1 MRVGARVAVL
11 AISAATIFGTP
22 LVVVTI
28 AAPRKGQTSAENSA
42 NPQEKASLASARS
55 FAYVFEKVEDV
66 QLELKPECAIS
77 SITDLAVDAEGRY
90 IVADGWQSKGVYIF
104 SRDGKFIRE
113 LGRRGQGPGEY
124 QTPVSVTLGS
134 NGDVW
139 VADYAGN
146 RISVYDNEWRF
157 KHAILGQPRI
167 LRFLHLNSRD
177 EIYMYRSQANPM
189 KPDTSDTIFRYD
201 REGRKISSFAPFP
214 EEALKVKFWA
224 GYDGME
230 IGADDSVYEMNP
242 LFYRI
247 RKFTSDGRL
256 VASFGRKTKLFKLET
271 KSGEMPAI
279 VNGPFYLEGGFL
291 VAQVNKHLEIYD
303 TDGHFLVGELPF
315 ARRVIGSQGNR
326 LYADASDDEA
336 DQEGGTRIVSY
347 QLLR

>member
-1 MRVGARVAVL
+1 M
-11 AISAATIFGTP
+11 
-22 LVVVTI
+22 
-28 AAPRKGQTSAENSA
+28 GQMSAENSA
-42 NPQEKASLASARS
+42 NPQEKASLALARS
-55 FAYVFEKVEDV
+55 FADAFEKVADV

-90 IVADGWQSKGVYIF
+90 IVADGWQSKGVFIF
-104 SRDGKFIRE
+104 SREGKFIRE

-124 QTPVSVTLGS
+124 QTPVSVAVGA

-139 VADYAGN
+139 VADFMGN
-146 RISVYDNEWRF
+146 RISVYGKEWRF
-157 KHAILGQPRI
+157 KHAILGQTHI
-167 LRFLHLNSRD
+167 LYFLHLNSID

-189 KPDTSDTIFRYD
+189 NPDTSDTIFRFD
-201 REGRKISSFAPFP
+201 REGGKVSSFAPFP

-271 KSGEMPAI
+271 KSGEMPVI
-279 VNGPFYLEGGFL
+279 VNGPFYLQGGFL
-291 VAQVNKHLEIYD
+291 IAQVNDHLEVYD
-303 TDGHFLVGELPF
+303 TTGRFIAGELPF
-315 ARRVIGSQGNR
+315 APRIIGSHGNQF
-326 LYADASDDEA
+326 DAEASNDD
-336 DQEGGTRIVSY
+336 DRDNNPRIVSY
-347 QLLR
+347 RLRGDVLK

>member
-1 MRVGARVAVL
+1 MIAWRGRVLRFLILWISSFVYFANAGEGISYQERPLLSSTRTIEEAFEQVA
-11 AISAATIFGTP
+11 
-22 LVVVTI
+22 
-28 AAPRKGQTSAENSA
+28 N
-42 NPQEKASLASARS
+42 
-55 FAYVFEKVEDV
+55 V

-77 SITDLAVDAEGRY
+77 LITDLAVDSEGRY
-90 IVADGWQSKGVYIF
+90 VIADGWQSKGVYIF

-124 QTPVSVTLGS
+124 QTPVSVTIGS

-146 RISVYDNEWRF
+146 RISVYDKAWRF

-167 LRFLHLNSRD
+167 LYFLHLNSKD

-189 KPDTSDTIFRYD
+189 QPDTSDTIFQYD

-230 IGADDSVYEMNP
+230 IGPDDSVYEMNP

-247 RKFTSDGRL
+247 RKFTADRRL

-271 KSGEMPAI
+271 KSGERPVI
-279 VNGPFYLEGGFL
+279 VNGPFYLQGGFL
-291 VAQVNKHLEIYD
+291 IAQVNDHLEVYD
-303 TDGHFLVGELPF
+303 TAGRFIAGELPF
-315 ARRVIGSQGNR
+315 APRIIGSHGNQF
-326 LYADASDDEA
+326 YAEASNDD
-336 DQEGGTRIVSY
+336 DRDNNPRIVSY
-347 QLLR
+347 RLRGDVLK